1 MIERIGIR
9 RAAVAALLA
18 CFAAVPSAYSQ
29 GAPAADE
36 AKPGRAG
43 STVTR
48 DGSRFTWSESNDG
61 VKVEVMV
68 EGLVEPN
75 EDYSDVASIPTDG
88 RFTVEDNRG
97 AVARRYRVV
106 RGAGG
111 GLART
116 YTVGGRERAPD
127 AEAQEWLRRVMLEA
141 VRQGGLFAEERAQ
154 KLLRERGGRGLSEE
168 LTHLRGDHVRRLYF
182 EALITSRDLDDAT
195 LAEALGSLGIV
206 SDYERA
212 QLLIKASDSLLGRDK
227 LVPVYFEAV
236 GKIKSDYEHRRVLS
250 ALIRRGGLS
259 PDALVAAIRSVAGV
273 RSDYEKATWLIQVA
287 RLKHGDERVRAAFAE
302 ALRGIGSE
310 YERGRVERA
319 AACRAGAN

>member
-1 MIERIGIR
+1 MIKRIQIR

-18 CFAAVPSAYSQ
+18 CFAAAPSAYSQ
-29 GAPAADE
+29 DARGAGEEKPGKPAA
-36 AKPGRAG
+36 A
-43 STVTR
+43 VTR
-48 DGSRFTWSESNDG
+48 DSSRFTWIESNDG
-61 VKVEVMV
+61 VRVEVMV
-68 EGLVEPN
+68 EGLIEPN
-75 EDYSDVASIPTDG
+75 EDYTDVASIPTDG
-88 RFTVEDNRG
+88 RFTVEDNRAG
-97 AVARRYRVV
+97 VARRYRVV

-111 GLART
+111 ELART

-127 AEAQEWLRRVMLEA
+127 AEGQEWLRRVMLEA
-141 VRQGGLFAEERAQ
+141 VRQGGLFAKERAQ
-154 KLLRERGGRGLSEE
+154 KILRERGPRGLSEE

-182 EALITSRDLDDAT
+182 EALITSSDLDDAT
-195 LAEALGSLGIV
+195 LAEALGSLRIG

-227 LVPVYFEAV
+227 LVPAYFEAV
-236 GKIKSDYEHRRVLS
+236 GKIGSDYEHRRVLS
-250 ALIRRGGLS
+250 ALIRKGGLS

-310 YERGRVERA
+310 HERGRVERA
-319 AACRAGAN
+319 AAGRAGAN